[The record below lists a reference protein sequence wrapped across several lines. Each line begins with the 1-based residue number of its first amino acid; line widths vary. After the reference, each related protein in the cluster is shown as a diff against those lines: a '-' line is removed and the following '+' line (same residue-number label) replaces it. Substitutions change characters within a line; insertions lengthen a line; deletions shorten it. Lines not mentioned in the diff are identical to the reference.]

1 MKRVGGGGR
10 YFSPQSFWSTS
21 AVIKKKKKSPIYCI
35 GLFTTSGENEH
46 AALVCMDTVMC

>member
-1 MKRVGGGGR
+1 MP
-10 YFSPQSFWSTS
+10 FSSSLLSTS
-21 AVIKKKKKSPIYCI
+21 VVIKKSHMYCI